1 MSQPEQPDAI
11 PEVRA
16 ANIIKNRSVWTF
28 PVVVGS
34 LLIMLMT
41 LIYFGSIVDP
51 TAHLHGLPVLLVNE
65 DQGAK
70 TSSGHVNLG
79 RQVVAALQSS
89 PEVSSKLSLT
99 LTTLAGA
106 EAEMNK
112 DNGYA
117 TVLIPAAFTT
127 SVLALSGAPTPA
139 GKSSPLPTID
149 LLTNSRSGTLGVSLA
164 TAVVQPTIAQ
174 ISKKIGAQLLQS
186 SAASGSASAG
196 PTALLEN
203 PVTLAAMPYRPLPPH
218 SGLGLSAFYASLL
231 IMMCGFLGA
240 TIVNSSVDAALGYA
254 ASEVGPWW
262 RQRLPL
268 RITRWQTL
276 LTKWVVVLGVM
287 LLLTGLLL
295 AVAAGILR
303 MDAPHLWYLWF
314 FAWFT
319 ASVVAIGTLV
329 LFAAL
334 GAVGQLIALLIF
346 VYLALASSGGTVPL
360 QALGGFYRFV
370 ANFEPLRQ
378 ILGGVRSIL
387 YFNAAADAGLGRG
400 LILTAI
406 GLVFWV
412 SVGVIVTTWYDR
424 RGLYR
429 LQPEVMAYAHT
440 SVRAYKQQQQSR
452 VRSPARTG
460 APGAGTPGNTRH

>member
-164 TAVVQPTIAQ
+164 TAVVQPAIAQ

-287 LLLTGLLL
+287 PLLTGLLL

-440 SVRAYKQQQQSR
+440 SVRAYKQQQQSSGTESGPDGCSR
-452 VRSPARTG
+452 GRDARK
-460 APGAGTPGNTRH
+460 H

>member
-1 MSQPEQPDAI
+1 MSEPEQADAI

-16 ANIIKNRSVWTF
+16 QDLLKNRSVWAF

-51 TAHLHGLPVLLVNE
+51 TEHLHGLPVLLVNE
-65 DQGAK
+65 DQGAE
-70 TSSGHVNLG
+70 TSSGHVDLG
-79 RQVVAALQSS
+79 RQVVAALKGS

-99 LTTLAGA
+99 LTTLGGA
-106 EAEMNK
+106 KAEMNK

-117 TVLIPAAFTT
+117 TVLIPAGFTV

-139 GKSSPLPTID
+139 GKSTPLPTID

-164 TAVVQPTIAQ
+164 TAVVQPAIAEV
-174 ISKKIGAQLLQS
+174 SKKIGAQVLKS
-186 SAASGSASAG
+186 SAASGSARAG

-203 PVTLAAMPYRPLPPH
+203 PVTLTATPYRPLPPH
-218 SGLGLSAFYASLL
+218 SGLGLSAFYFSLL

-240 TIVNSSVDAALGYA
+240 TIVNSSVDAGLGYA

-276 LTKWVVVLGVM
+276 LTKWVVAVVIM
-287 LLLTGLLL
+287 PLLTGLLL
-295 AVAAGILR
+295 AVAAGVLR

-319 ASVVAIGTLV
+319 ASVVAIGTLA

-360 QALGGFYRFV
+360 QALAGFYRFV

-378 ILGGVRSIL
+378 IIGGVRSIL
-387 YFNAAADAGLGRG
+387 YFNAAADAGLARG
-400 LILTAI
+400 LVLTAI

-412 SVGVIVTTWYDR
+412 SVGVIVTKWYDR

-429 LQPEVMAYAHT
+429 MQPEVMAYAHT
-440 SVRAYKQQQQSR
+440 SVRAYKQQQQILGTEH
-452 VRSPARTG
+452 SPDA
-460 APGAGTPGNTRH
+460 APGTGTP

>member
-1 MSQPEQPDAI
+1 M
-11 PEVRA
+11 
-16 ANIIKNRSVWTF
+16 
-28 PVVVGS
+28 PV
-34 LLIMLMT
+34 
-41 LIYFGSIVDP
+41 F
-51 TAHLHGLPVLLVNE
+51 
-65 DQGAK
+65 
-70 TSSGHVNLG
+70 
-79 RQVVAALQSS
+79 
-89 PEVSSKLSLT
+89 
-99 LTTLAGA
+99 
-106 EAEMNK
+106 
-112 DNGYA
+112 
-117 TVLIPAAFTT
+117 
-127 SVLALSGAPTPA
+127 
-139 GKSSPLPTID
+139 
-149 LLTNSRSGTLGVSLA
+149 
-164 TAVVQPTIAQ
+164 
-174 ISKKIGAQLLQS
+174 
-186 SAASGSASAG
+186 
-196 PTALLEN
+196 
-203 PVTLAAMPYRPLPPH
+203 
-218 SGLGLSAFYASLL
+218 
-231 IMMCGFLGA
+231 
-240 TIVNSSVDAALGYA
+240 
-254 ASEVGPWW
+254 
-262 RQRLPL
+262 
-268 RITRWQTL
+268 
-276 LTKWVVVLGVM
+276 
-287 LLLTGLLL
+287 TGLLL

-440 SVRAYKQQQQSR
+440 SVRAYKQQQQS
-452 VRSPARTG
+452 SGTESGPDG
-460 APGAGTPGNTRH
+460 APGTGTPGNTRH